1 MTAHGYRFA
10 RTWAHHL
17 AIVLT
22 PETHAALMAM
32 QQPGQPRA
40 LARRARVI
48 CLLAKG
54 VPYAEVQR
62 QTGMTMNHIFKWVR
76 RYAHEGIQGLQHRNK
91 ARPRVRRPS
100 FRVQDG
106 DRAELERWSRLTDA
120 PRLAVRAQAVLWRT
134 EGVSGAPLPHAGH
147 PRALADGPAV
157 TALGSP
163 HGALRRPPHTAGPH
177 HVGPR
182 CCLPVGTA

>member
-1 MTAHGYRFA
+1 MQTGYRFT

-48 CLLAKG
+48 CLRAEG

-76 RYAHEGIQGLQHRNK
+76 RYAREGIQGLQHRNK
-91 ARPRVRRPS
+91 ARPRVRRSS

-106 DRAELERWSRLTDA
+106 DRAALERWSRLEDS
-120 PRLAVRAQAVLWRT
+120 PRVAVRAQAVLWRT
-134 EGVSGAPLPHAGH
+134 EGVSGAAVAARLQVSRQAVHDWQRRYRTQGLRGLC
-147 PRALADGPAV
+147 PRPRGRP
-157 TALGSP
+157 
-163 HGALRRPPHTAGPH
+163 RR
-177 HVGPR
+177 
-182 CCLPVGTA
+182 